1 MCGVVG
7 IVSQTAVNQ
16 LLYDALLALQHR
28 GQDSAGMVTWD
39 GRLQL
44 RKGNG
49 LVREVFEERHMLR
62 LRGNVGIGHVRYPTA
77 GTTSAAE
84 AQPMYVNAPYG
95 ISLAHNGNLTNARDL
110 AACVFGAG
118 LRHVNTNS
126 DSEVL
131 LNVFAHELQNIGA
144 PDPGPEHI
152 FAAVEG
158 VQRRCRGAYAA
169 VAMINGRGIVAFRDQ
184 HGIRPLC
191 FGVRRT
197 PAGQEVMVASESN
210 ALDILGF
217 ELVRD
222 VAPGE
227 ALYVT
232 PDGKYATRRCAPQA
246 EHTPCI
252 FEHVYLAREDSV
264 MDNISVYRA
273 RLRMGEKL
281 ADRILKRY
289 AKRPRPRTGRHAA
302 RGHDID
308 VVIPIPESSRASA
321 IPLAHALNVRF
332 REGFVKN
339 RYIGRTFI
347 MAGQNQRAKSVQQK
361 LNAIGV
367 EFQGKNVLLVEDS
380 IVRGTTTG
388 QIVQLARR
396 SGANKVFMAV
406 AAPPV
411 RHPNVYGIDMPVA
424 NEFIAYNRTERQ
436 IAKEIGVDWLIYQT
450 LDDLVAAAMEGNE
463 TLKRF
468 ECSVFN
474 GEYVTGDIDEPY
486 LTRLAEARN
495 DQMKQRQETE
505 HFDEPATIELHN
517 HA

>member
-1 MCGVVG
+1 M
-7 IVSQTAVNQ
+7 
-16 LLYDALLALQHR
+16 
-28 GQDSAGMVTWD
+28 
-39 GRLQL
+39 
-44 RKGNG
+44 
-49 LVREVFEERHMLR
+49 
-62 LRGNVGIGHVRYPTA
+62 P
-77 GTTSAAE
+77 
-84 AQPMYVNAPYG
+84 
-95 ISLAHNGNLTNARDL
+95 NAR
-110 AACVFGAG
+110 
-118 LRHVNTNS
+118 
-126 DSEVL
+126 
-131 LNVFAHELQNIGA
+131 A
-144 PDPGPEHI
+144 P
-152 FAAVEG
+152 
-158 VQRRCRGAYAA
+158 
-169 VAMINGRGIVAFRDQ
+169 
-184 HGIRPLC
+184 
-191 FGVRRT
+191 
-197 PAGQEVMVASESN
+197 
-210 ALDILGF
+210 
-217 ELVRD
+217 
-222 VAPGE
+222 
-227 ALYVT
+227 
-232 PDGKYATRRCAPQA
+232 
-246 EHTPCI
+246 
-252 FEHVYLAREDSV
+252 
-264 MDNISVYRA
+264 RA
-273 RLRMGEKL
+273 
-281 ADRILKRY
+281 
-289 AKRPRPRTGRHAA
+289 GRHAA

-321 IPLAHALNVRF
+321 IPLAHALKVRF

-486 LTRLAEARN
+486 LTRLAETRN